1 MEIIFEDAHL
11 IVVSKAC
18 GETVVFG
25 RNLKEKPLNYLLSEK
40 LGHCVYPVH
49 RLDKET
55 SGVCLFAKDPQT
67 QCRLSSLFEARKI
80 KKTYWALVSGKLEG
94 QGSIDAPLK
103 LFGSGRTGV
112 SKEGKPSSTLY
123 HALQSCQS
131 ASLLELS
138 PLTGRRHQIRAH
150 LYFIG
155 HPILGDSLYGKSAI
169 AAPRL
174 MLHALK
180 ILIPESNWPSF
191 EARIPEDFENF
202 SRKILNQEI

>member
-67 QCRLSSLFEARKI
+67 QRRLSSLFEARKI

-123 HALQSCQS
+123 RALQSCQS

-138 PLTGRRHQIRAH
+138 PLSGRRHQIRAH

-191 EARIPEDFENF
+191 ESQIPEDFENLY
-202 SRKILNQEI
+202 RRILSQEI

>member
-112 SKEGKPSSTLY
+112 KRRKAVKHSLPRSSKLPERFSFGAFAPNRKATSNSRPSLFYWTPHLGRFSLWKIRY
-123 HALQSCQS
+123 RGS
-131 ASLLELS
+131 A
-138 PLTGRRHQIRAH
+138 A
-150 LYFIG
+150 
-155 HPILGDSLYGKSAI
+155 D
-169 AAPRL
+169 APR
-174 MLHALK
+174 A
-180 ILIPESNWPSF
+180 
-191 EARIPEDFENF
+191 
-202 SRKILNQEI
+202 

>member
-67 QCRLSSLFEARKI
+67 QRRLSSLFEARKI

-123 HALQSCQS
+123 RALQSCQS

>member
-112 SKEGKPSSTLY
+112 SKEGKPSRTLY
-123 HALQSCQS
+123 RALQSRQS

-138 PLTGRRHQIRAH
+138 PLSGRRHQIRAH

-169 AAPRL
+169 AAPQL

-180 ILIPESNWPSF
+180 ISIPESNWPSF
-191 EARIPEDFENF
+191 EAQIPKDFENF
-202 SRKILNQEI
+202 SRKILSQEI